1 MIKNK
6 PLVSISCVTY
16 NHAPYLRQCLDGFF
30 MQKCDFEYEILLHDD
45 ASTDGSQE
53 IVKEYMEKYPGI
65 IKPIFQTKNQY
76 SQGVRS
82 MSMTF
87 NAPRAQGKYIAL
99 CESDDYW
106 TDPLKLQKQVDFLE
120 ENEDY
125 IACGCYV
132 DIIRQGKLVIS
143 EKPLIDKSY
152 NQLDLIGKHPF
163 PTLTTLFRNI
173 DLKEFSE
180 YKIIVGDIELFMY
193 LSQYGNFKKLPFRG
207 GVYRIHPGGVNSGN
221 AHYANK
227 TKNTLAKLK
236 FNKAFKLYPNKLYKV
251 RLKYLMKIELKRI
264 FKNIILGRKGVKDS
278 INFIKFCLEQ
288 YKLL

>member
-1 MIKNK
+1 MNSNI
-6 PLVSISCVTY
+6 LVSISCITY
-16 NHAPYLRQCLDGFF
+16 NQAPYIKQCLDGLL
-30 MQKCDFEYEILLHDD
+30 MQVCDFNFEVLIHDD
-45 ASTDGSQE
+45 ASTDETQS
-53 IVKEYMEKYPGI
+53 IIKKYEARYPDI
-65 IKPIFQTKNQY
+65 IKPYFQKENQW
-76 SQGVRS
+76 SKGVRGI
-82 MSMTF
+82 
-87 NAPRAQGKYIAL
+87 NAKYNFSRAKGKYIAL
-99 CESDDYW
+99 CDGDDYW
-106 TDPLKLQKQVDFLE
+106 TDPLKLQKQVNFME
-120 ENEDY
+120 ENENY
-125 IACGCYV
+125 VACGCYA

-193 LSQYGNFKKLPFRG
+193 LSQYGNFKKLPFKG

-278 INFIKFCLEQ
+278 FNFIKFCLKQ
-288 YKLL
+288 YKTL